1 MEGAADGATAAARWL
16 ASSVGSD
23 AACVTKTV
31 STALSLLL
39 GAELGYC
46 LLVSE
51 SGSGWPGHKRH

>member
-51 SGSGWPGHKRH
+51 SGSG